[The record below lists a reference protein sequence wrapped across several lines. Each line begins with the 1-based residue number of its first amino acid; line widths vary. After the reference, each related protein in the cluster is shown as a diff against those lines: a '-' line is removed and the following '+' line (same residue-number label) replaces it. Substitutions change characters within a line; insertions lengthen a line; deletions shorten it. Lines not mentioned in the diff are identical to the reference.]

1 MVQSTKRC
9 LKKVLGRTSFHPV
22 EDVVLL
28 KNDGVPRV
36 FWKLAT
42 VRELLTS
49 EDGIV
54 RAARV
59 RVVDSDRGRA
69 SELRRP
75 TQHLISLELQIEPGD
90 EADTTSTDHEVLS
103 FENDNLERRQPR
115 RTTAVIGELQRRD
128 GTK

>member
-1 MVQSTKRC
+1 M
-9 LKKVLGRTSFHPV
+9 

-49 EDGIV
+49 KEGIV

-59 RVVDSDRGRA
+59 RVVHSDRGRA

-75 TQHLISLELQIEPGD
+75 IQHLIPLELQIEPDD

-103 FENDNLERRQPR
+103 SENDNPERRQPR